1 VEADNGYVGDCP
13 AKCKVSDSV
22 TTRRDQRKMRGR
34 LQMRHETIN
43 ERLKNFQCLKIKLC
57 QRAIK
62 HASRFRAVAMLMQLA
77 IESGEEMFDMQE
89 YDDRLSDAEIV
100 QLYGL

>member
-1 VEADNGYVGDCP
+1 
-13 AKCKVSDSV
+13 
-22 TTRRDQRKMRGR
+22 
-34 LQMRHETIN
+34 
-43 ERLKNFQCLKIKLC
+43 
-57 QRAIK
+57 
-62 HASRFRAVAMLMQLA
+62 MLMQLA